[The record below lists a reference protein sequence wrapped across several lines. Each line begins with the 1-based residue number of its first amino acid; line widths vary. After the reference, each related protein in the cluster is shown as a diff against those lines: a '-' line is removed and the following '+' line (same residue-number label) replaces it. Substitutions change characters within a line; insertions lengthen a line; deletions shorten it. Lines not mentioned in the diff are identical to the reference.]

1 MATKKGSA
9 FYIGLALLVIGIISL
24 LVALNVLKPFHEW
37 WVPIILIIIGIL
49 VIINN
54 KGICNILGWICLVYG
69 VVLLLMTL
77 GLFYVAFLWQI
88 ADAVFFILLGLILIL

>member
-1 MATKKGSA
+1 MAKKGSA

-24 LVALNVLKPFHEW
+24 LVALNVISQFQDW
-37 WVPIILIIIGIL
+37 WLPIILIIIGIL
-49 VIINN
+49 VIINR
-54 KGICNILGWICLVYG
+54 KDICNILGWICLVYG

-77 GLFYVAFLWQI
+77 GLFYVAFLWHI